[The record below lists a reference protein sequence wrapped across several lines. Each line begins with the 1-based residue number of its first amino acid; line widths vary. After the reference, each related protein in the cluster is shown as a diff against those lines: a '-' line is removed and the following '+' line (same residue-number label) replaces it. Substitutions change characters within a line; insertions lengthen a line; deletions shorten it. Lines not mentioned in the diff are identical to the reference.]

1 MAELRS
7 EMKGFPGEL
16 DGLRGELNGF
26 RGEMIA
32 NLTRLDERLTIA
44 LDVRER
50 LVALEARVGQR

>member
-1 MAELRS
+1 
-7 EMKGFPGEL
+7 MKGFPGEL

-32 NLTRLDERLTIA
+32 NLARLDERLTIA